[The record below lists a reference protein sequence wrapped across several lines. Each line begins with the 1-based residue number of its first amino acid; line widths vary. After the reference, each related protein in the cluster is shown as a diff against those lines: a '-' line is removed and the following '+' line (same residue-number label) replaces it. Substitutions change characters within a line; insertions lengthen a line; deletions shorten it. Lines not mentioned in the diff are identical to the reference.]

1 MAQFSVK
8 EAAKFSL
15 SAYGKHFV
23 LLLSAA
29 ALVAGSYWFAT
40 VAPRFV
46 AEKLGVHQVLDVE
59 TVTMMQ
65 QPVQGEETDQSRMV
79 LQKVQ
84 EVTTKI
90 SMHLQT
96 APKHLLALVLLVF
109 LLVWGLY
116 LTLVLGM
123 MKLGLSIK
131 DKDSGSL
138 ALLLQ
143 VSPRQVLRF
152 IGATLLFGLYALC
165 AVIGIAVLSIPFAM
179 VCKGLLGDGV
189 TMFLSVSLWIV
200 LAVAMLCWLIGYCF
214 YGYCIVDKANLGAR
228 EALRMSRDIAH
239 GSRRRIIAA
248 CLLLF
253 ALGGVVMFIANKAIM
268 MSGCACPLAQ
278 QRMIAS
284 LVIMVV
290 TYPFSIPFF
299 SYMYRSLSTKGR

>member
-29 ALVAGSYWFAT
+29 TLVAGSYWFAT

-46 AEKLGVHQVLDVE
+46 AEKLGVHQVLDVDV
-59 TVTMMQ
+59 VTMMQ
-65 QPVQGEETDQSRMV
+65 QPAQGEETDQSRMV

-84 EVTTKI
+84 EVTAKI
-90 SMHLQT
+90 STHLQT
-96 APKHLLALVLLVF
+96 APKHLLAVVLLVF

-123 MKLGLSIK
+123 MKLGLSLR
-131 DKDSGSL
+131 DKNSGSV

-143 VSPRQVLRF
+143 VSPRQVMRF
-152 IGATLLFGLYALC
+152 IGASLLFGLYLIC
-165 AVIGIAVLSIPFAM
+165 AFIGMAVLTIPFAIL
-179 VCKGLLGDGV
+179 CKGVLGEKV
-189 TMFLSVSLWIV
+189 TMLLTAALWVI
-200 LAVAMLCWLIGYCF
+200 LLVAMLCWLVGYFF

-228 EALRMSRDIAH
+228 EALRMSRDISH

-248 CLLLF
+248 ALLLG
-253 ALGGVVMFIANKAIM
+253 ALGAVTMFIVNKVM
-268 MSGCACPLAQ
+268 MISGCACSLEQ
-278 QRMIAS
+278 QRLITSLAVMI
-284 LVIMVV
+284 V
-290 TYPFSIPFF
+290 TWPFSIPFF
-299 SYMYRSLSTKGR
+299 SFMYRSLSSKGR